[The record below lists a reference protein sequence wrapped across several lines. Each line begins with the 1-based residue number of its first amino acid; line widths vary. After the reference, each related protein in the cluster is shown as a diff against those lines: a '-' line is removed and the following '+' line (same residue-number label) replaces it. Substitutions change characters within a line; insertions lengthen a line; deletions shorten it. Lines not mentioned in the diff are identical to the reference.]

1 MAQVQTAAIRSQAA
15 LIVSPR
21 ASARTPKAAAPSAET
36 RAQPRI
42 DSGRTRRK
50 LRRRLPMFKFE
61 HRFELLEP
69 LWSLSLVV
77 ERRGALS
84 TRARGTG
91 ATPTPANARVLE
103 RARRHRHRRRDGAR
117 PLGRARIRAEWLRRR
132 LQLPRNARTRSRSP
146 GVAHGDRDQS
156 LRRPV
161 LLGAVRRPG
170 DGARRAFRE
179 RSPPSP
185 RRRALPRQ

>member
-1 MAQVQTAAIRSQAA
+1 MTYVQTAAISSQAA

-21 ASARTPKAAAPSAET
+21 ASASTPNAAAPSSET

-42 DSGRTRRK
+42 DSGRTPRK

-69 LWSLSLVV
+69 LWVLSLVV

-84 TRARGTG
+84 FRARSTG

-103 RARRHRHRRRDGAR
+103 RARRHRDRRRDRTGS
-117 PLGRARIRAEWLRRR
+117 LGRARIRPKRLRRR
-132 LQLPRNARTRSRSP
+132 IQLRRNARTRGRPP
-146 GVAHGDRDQS
+146 GVADRDGDQGM
-156 LRRPV
+156 RRPV

-170 DGARRAFRE
+170 DGARRAFRQ

-185 RRRALPRQ
+185 RRRALPGQ